1 MLFKVKKKKNPD
13 LTWKVVSVK
22 AIAIEPFIM
31 HLVSTV
37 AYRCLVYNTQMKS
50 NTWKQNRVQVRK
62 SLLQFKYIMRGQ
74 KPYVQP
80 SLTEIFIL
88 KVR

>member
-1 MLFKVKKKKNPD
+1 MLFKVKKKNRD

-31 HLVSTV
+31 HMVSTV

-74 KPYVQP
+74 KLNVQP
-80 SLTEIFIL
+80 SLTEIIYSFS
-88 KVR
+88 

>member
-1 MLFKVKKKKNPD
+1 
-13 LTWKVVSVK
+13 
-22 AIAIEPFIM
+22 M
-31 HLVSTV
+31 HMVSTV

-74 KPYVQP
+74 KLNVQP
-80 SLTEIFIL
+80 SLTEIIYSFS
-88 KVR
+88 